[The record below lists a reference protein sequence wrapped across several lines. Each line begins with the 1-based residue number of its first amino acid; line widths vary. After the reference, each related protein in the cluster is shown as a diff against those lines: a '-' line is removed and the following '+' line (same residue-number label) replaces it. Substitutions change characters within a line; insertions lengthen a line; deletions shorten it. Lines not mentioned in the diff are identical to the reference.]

1 MKLKFDANL
10 PYQQE
15 AIRAAVGV
23 FEGQPSNQSQFE
35 VSFTTQM
42 GMLEQTEL
50 GIGNRVAIQS
60 GRILDNTHAVQEA
73 NDIPQSTSLLESYQA
88 KKDVEKGKP
97 RNYDFPNFSIEME
110 TGTGKTYVYLRTIFE
125 LNQKY
130 GFKKFIIVVPS
141 VAIREGVL
149 TSIDMT
155 KEHFASLYDNAPF
168 DHFVYDSKKLGKVRQ
183 FATSNQIQI
192 MVINIQAFQKD
203 AGDDVDYSKLD
214 DEQRKKLNV
223 IHQERDAMSG
233 RRPIEFIQSAR
244 PIVIIDEPQS
254 VDNTPKSRRAIQQLN
269 PVACFRY
276 SATHTNPYNLLYKLD
291 PIKAYDLHLVKR
303 IEVSSVKADDSFND
317 VFIRLDKVDYTKG
330 AKTPH
335 AKVTINVDTL
345 NGPKPKT
352 FTVKQGD
359 DLYERSNRSP
369 RSRARP
375 EYQHGF
381 IVSNIS
387 AEPGLE
393 HIEFNNGRMICQG
406 EEEGGMAEEVMKA
419 QIRETIERHLQKEL
433 RMKDKGVKVLSLF
446 FIDRVANYRL
456 YGDDRT
462 PRKGKIAEW
471 FEEAFTELSA
481 KPLYKGLLTQPVETL
496 HNGYFSSDKRG
507 VLKDTAGNTQADE
520 GTYSLIM
527 RDKERLLS
535 PEEPLRFIFSHSAL
549 KEGWDNP
556 NVFQLCSLR
565 EMGTERER
573 RQTIGRGLRLPVNQ
587 DGERVYD
594 DTINRLT
601 VIAGETFEEYARGL
615 QDDIERDCQIKFGR
629 IEQTAFSKLVRP
641 VPEGEE
647 EKAVGQDA
655 SARIWEDL
663 KEKGY
668 IDAQGDIQ
676 AKFDPN
682 REGFILE
689 LTLEH
694 EPMRAAILDEMR
706 KYIFRDRIVDA
717 RQKRLLR
724 FKKAVALTP
733 EFEELWNRISRK
745 TAYAVE
751 FETDELIKQASS
763 RLKDMERIRPVT
775 ILTTREEL
783 EVTKAGIQ
791 AGRVLEART
800 TDASKPKALPD
811 ILAFLQRETE
821 LTRHTLVRI
830 LKESCQ
836 LGDFPVNPQAFMTE
850 VAKQIN
856 RTLRSMIVDGIK
868 YEQIAGQEY
877 EMRLFEEDEIE
888 SYLSNLYE
896 VQSKNKTLYDY
907 IPYDS
912 EVEHEFA
919 RQLDGM
925 ENIRLFVKLPRWF
938 VVDTPIGDYNPDWAI
953 VAEQDSKVYL
963 VRETKGTLDDE
974 KRRVSENQ
982 KIKCGKRHFE
992 ALGVDFKTVT
1002 TVAEA
1007 LTTEMATIGKLGVT
1021 SDGSSTQTSSHS

>member
-15 AIRAAVGV
+15 AIQAAVGV

-42 GMLEQTEL
+42 DMLEQTEL
-50 GIGNRVAIQS
+50 GIGNRLAIDT
-60 GRILDNTHAVQEA
+60 GRVLENTHTVQEA
-73 NDIPQSTSLLESYQA
+73 NDIPKSTSLLEAYQSR
-88 KKDVEKGKP
+88 KDEDKGKP
-97 RNYDFPNFSIEME
+97 RNYAFPNFSIEME
-110 TGTGKTYVYLRTIFE
+110 TGTGKTYVYLRTVFE

-149 TSIDMT
+149 KSIEIT
-155 KEHFASLYDNAPF
+155 KDHFAGIYDNVPL
-168 DHFVYDSKKLGKVRQ
+168 DYFVYDSKKLGKVRQ

-214 DEQRKKLNV
+214 DEQRKKLNI

-233 RRPIEFIQSAR
+233 RRPIEFIQAAR

-254 VDNTPKSRRAIQQLN
+254 VDNTPKSRRAIQQLQ

-276 SATHTNPYNLLYKLD
+276 SATHINPYNLLYKLD
-291 PIKAYDLHLVKR
+291 PIKAYDLRLVKR

-317 VFIRLDKVDYTKG
+317 TFVRLDKVEYAKG

-335 AKVTINVDTL
+335 AKVTINVDTPT
-345 NGPKPKT
+345 GPKTKT
-352 FTVKQGD
+352 YKVKQGD
-359 DLYERSNRSP
+359 DLYERSNQPP
-369 RSRARP
+369 RNTARP

-387 AEPGLE
+387 AEPSLE
-393 HIEFNNGRMICQG
+393 HIEFNNGRMIRQG
-406 EEEGGMAEEVMKA
+406 EEEGGMTEEVMKA

-433 RMKDKGVKVLSLF
+433 KMKDKGIKVLSLF
-446 FIDRVANYRL
+446 FIDRVSNYRL
-456 YGDDRT
+456 YAEDGT
-462 PRKGKIAEW
+462 PQKGKIAQW
-471 FEEAFTELSA
+471 FEEYFEELRA
-481 KPLYKGLLTQPVETL
+481 KPLYKGLLTHPVEDL
-496 HNGYFSSDKRG
+496 HNGYFSADKKAVTPFETG
-507 VLKDTAGNTQADE
+507 KKQSSEKAAEEDIFH
-520 GTYSLIM
+520 LIM

-629 IEQTAFSKLVRP
+629 IEKTAFAKLVRP

-647 EKAVGQDA
+647 EKPIGQDA
-655 SARIWEDL
+655 SDKIWQDL
-663 KEKGY
+663 KDKGY
-668 IDAQGDIQ
+668 LDAEGDIQ
-676 AKFDPN
+676 AKFDPA
-682 REGFILE
+682 REGFVLE
-689 LTLEH
+689 IAPEH
-694 EPMRAAILDEMR
+694 EALRAHILDEMR

-717 RQKRLLR
+717 RQKRSLR
-724 FKKAVALTP
+724 FKKEVTLTP
-733 EFEELWNRISRK
+733 EFEELWKKISKK

-751 FETDELIKQASS
+751 FDTEELIKRASL
-763 RLKDMERIRPVT
+763 RIKDMEKVRAVT
-775 ILTTREEL
+775 ISTTREEL
-783 EVTKAGIQ
+783 EVTKAGVQ

-800 TDASKPKALPD
+800 TEAPKPKALPD

-830 LKESCQ
+830 LKESGR
-836 LGDFPVNPQAFMTE
+836 LKDFPVNPQAFMTE
-850 VAKQIN
+850 VAKILN
-856 RTLRSMIVDGIK
+856 RTLHGMIVDGIK
-868 YEQIAGQEY
+868 YERIAGQEY

-888 SYLSNLYE
+888 SYLANLYE
-896 VQSKNKTLYDY
+896 VQSKGKTLYDY

-912 EVEHEFA
+912 EVEREFA

-925 ENIRLFVKLPRWF
+925 ENVRLFVKLPRWF

-963 VRETKGTLDDE
+963 VRETKSTLDDE
-974 KRRVSENQ
+974 KRRTSENQ

-992 ALGVDFKTVT
+992 AIGVDFKTVT
-1002 TVAEA
+1002 NAAEA
-1007 LTTEMATIGKLGVT
+1007 LG
-1021 SDGSSTQTSSHS
+1021 